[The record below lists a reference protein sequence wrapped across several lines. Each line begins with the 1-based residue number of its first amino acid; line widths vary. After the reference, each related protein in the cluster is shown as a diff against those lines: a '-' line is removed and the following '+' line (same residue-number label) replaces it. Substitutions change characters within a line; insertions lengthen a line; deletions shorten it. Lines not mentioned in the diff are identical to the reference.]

1 MYRVV
6 RASILYYYNNMKGA
20 GSRYELIKP
29 YILLINTK
37 QFREAQLKETR
48 EYKNLCDIIAK
59 MKHLYDTREAIYH
72 HFGML
77 LQELEIL
84 GFSIKNI
91 KEYGTTPPDVLK
103 DQIDLLLQFLAYRYP
118 FDEYDNKTGT
128 HYYKTNEW
136 IFEQP

>member
-6 RASILYYYNNMKGA
+6 RASILYYDNNMKNA
-20 GSRYELIKP
+20 GIRYELIRP
-29 YILLINTK
+29 FLLLTNTK
-37 QFREAQLKETR
+37 KFREDKKKGTK
-48 EYKNLCDIIAK
+48 EYKNLCDIIVQ
-59 MKHLYDTREAIYH
+59 MRELYASGDAIYH

-84 GFSIKNI
+84 GFHIKHI
-91 KEYGTTPPDVLK
+91 KEKGATPKDILK